1 MGKWEENESPAR
13 YADFMEFGITMNRN
27 FYQDMK
33 DYLHSLGVKVP
44 IVTSNL
50 VAGAADVYGHT
61 DGDFMENNSY
71 FNHPLLPIQEANTY
85 LVAGPAEYVSTNP
98 LTMQTGVGSMATT
111 LLNLASVAIVK
122 ESLSCSVSGTN
133 MGNILSIRQHMCT
146 RLPMH
151 A

>member
-1 MGKWEENESPAR
+1 
-13 YADFMEFGITMNRN
+13 
-27 FYQDMK
+27 MK

-98 LTMQTGVGSMATT
+98 ADRSWFYGNNTF
-111 LLNLASVAIVK
+111 K
-122 ESLSCSVSGTN
+122 SCF
-133 MGNILSIRQHMCT
+133 RCHCK
-146 RLPMH
+146 RKAFH
-151 A
+151 AQ